1 MTTLEKIRAEIK
13 TKYDSIPWRDNDYN
27 DGWVEALEWVYDDVL
42 DKYAE
47 PCRMTTLQRIR
58 AEIES
63 EYNKFR
69 NRSEVWDERA
79 NGIGTALEIIDKYA
93 EQDKLMI
100 IEANVN
106 GYTQGL
112 KDAQR
117 QSCDNCKQDRKE
129 CGNDDHYGFCQNWE
143 YAEQEPCEDYITLKM
158 KRGSLKSRQGDVV
171 IYNVM
176 WLKDHWQQEMDIVC
190 GVKPCEDAVSRQ
202 AVQDTIEDWLMS
214 DDFDKRDLVQRLHGR
229 INELPSVQPKRNE

>member
-47 PCRMTTLQRIR
+47 
-58 AEIES
+58 
-63 EYNKFR
+63 
-69 NRSEVWDERA
+69 
-79 NGIGTALEIIDKYA
+79 
-93 EQDKLMI
+93 
-100 IEANVN
+100 
-106 GYTQGL
+106 
-112 KDAQR
+112 
-117 QSCDNCKQDRKE
+117 
-129 CGNDDHYGFCQNWE
+129 
-143 YAEQEPCEDYITLKM
+143 QEPCDTIAYHDDFATALIKISEYEDR
-158 KRGSLKSRQGDVV
+158 KR
-171 IYNVM
+171 
-176 WLKDHWQQEMDIVC
+176 
-190 GVKPCEDAVSRQ
+190 CEDAVSRQ

>member
-79 NGIGTALEIIDKYA
+79 NGIGTALEIID
-93 EQDKLMI
+93 
-100 IEANVN
+100 
-106 GYTQGL
+106 
-112 KDAQR
+112 R
-117 QSCDNCKQDRKE
+117 
-129 CGNDDHYGFCQNWE
+129 
-143 YAEQEPCEDYITLKM
+143 YAEQEPTDEWQNGYM
-158 KRGSLKSRQGDVV
+158 QGVENTAKEFKAELDQ
-171 IYNVM
+171 IS
-176 WLKDHWQQEMDIVC
+176 
-190 GVKPCEDAVSRQ
+190 CEDAVSRQ

>member
-47 PCRMTTLQRIR
+47 QEPKQPDICPIYDGMCGYP
-58 AEIES
+58 IEFC
-63 EYNKFR
+63 Y
-69 NRSEVWDERA
+69 
-79 NGIGTALEIIDKYA
+79 
-93 EQDKLMI
+93 
-100 IEANVN
+100 
-106 GYTQGL
+106 
-112 KDAQR
+112 
-117 QSCDNCKQDRKE
+117 E
-129 CGNDDHYGFCQNWE
+129 CPRHP
-143 YAEQEPCEDYITLKM
+143 EQEPSDTIAYHDDFATALIKISEYEDR
-158 KRGSLKSRQGDVV
+158 KR
-171 IYNVM
+171 
-176 WLKDHWQQEMDIVC
+176 
-190 GVKPCEDAVSRQ
+190 CEDAVSRQ